1 MTLTVNKVAFA
12 TGLNA
17 RRLPE
22 LDRFRKRWMLP
33 GKPIGSIKK
42 LVDLFLRVFLVA
54 ARDSTWFAV
63 VFDWFQFLRS
73 DELRKRPAQVLRLD
87 RKSTRLNSSHRCIS
101 YAVFCLKKKKYKKR

>member
-42 LVDLFLRVFLVA
+42 LIDLFLRVFFVA
-54 ARDSTWFAV
+54 AWDSTWFAV
-63 VFDWFQFLRS
+63 VFVWFQFLRS
-73 DELRKRPAQVLRLD
+73 DGLRKRHVQVLRLLLLGID
-87 RKSTRLNSSHRCIS
+87 GGSSHHKICT
-101 YAVFCLKKKKYKKR
+101 C